1 MGVAEGRVEDYLTTE
16 VKKLGGLCLKL
27 WGYKGI
33 PDRLVLLPGT
43 HAIFCELKAQ
53 NGVVAPAQ
61 LVVAGGLRKRG
72 FIVELIFC
80 KDDVDQM
87 LYRAMGAQ
95 DEQ

>member
-43 HAIFCELKAQ
+43 HATPIS
-53 NGVVAPAQ
+53 VT
-61 LVVAGGLRKRG
+61 R
-72 FIVELIFC
+72 
-80 KDDVDQM
+80 
-87 LYRAMGAQ
+87 
-95 DEQ
+95 